1 MRFDLAFFLK
11 PLLVS
16 ITITSILFSCGK
28 AEQTTSTIEDAT
40 SNSETTHANSFG
52 FNRHKDYTHLWIVG
66 NAGSSDHFYLVE
78 KNKPI
83 PAEVL
88 GKENIIRVPVET
100 VICTSTT
107 QIPWLD
113 LLESSVALSGFP
125 DPGYVFSEVQ
135 RERFRNGS
143 LKDIGGPSGME
154 TEQLVALRPE
164 LVLSFSGR
172 REENVESVLRELRIP
187 LIKTR
192 EHLEAHPLG
201 RAEWIKF
208 MGLMLNKEQQADSIF
223 RLVQQNY
230 LQLLQSS
237 QSASVRSKVLTG
249 IPYSGTWYL
258 PGRGSYA
265 AQLFQDSGFDYSW
278 EGQGSDPVLPMSLET
293 VFRLGLNADYWI
305 GISNI
310 PSTKNLLSIDPRFSD
325 FKSVS
330 RGALWTY
337 DRRSLPTGGN
347 DYFETA
353 GVRPDLLLNDLI
365 TIRTSGDTSRL
376 YFYRRLK

>member
-1 MRFDLAFFLK
+1 MSIDLASFLK
-11 PLLVS
+11 SFLISAS
-16 ITITSILFSCGK
+16 ITLILFSCGK
-28 AEQTTSTIEDAT
+28 PKRTTNLTEDT
-40 SNSETTHANSFG
+40 SSNTETTYANGFG
-52 FNRHKDYTHLWIVG
+52 FKRHNDYTHLWIIG
-66 NAGSSDHFYLVE
+66 NDDSSDHFYLVE

-88 GKENIIRVPVET
+88 GKETVIRVPVET
-100 VICTSTT
+100 VVCTSTT

-113 LLESSVALSGFP
+113 HLDASAMIAGFP
-125 DPGYVFSEVQ
+125 DPEFVYSQIQ
-135 RERFRNGS
+135 RQRFKNGF
-143 LKDIGGPSGME
+143 LKDIGGPSGIE

-187 LIKTR
+187 LVKTR

-237 QSASVRSKVLTG
+237 QSHAVRPKVLTG

-278 EGQGSDPVLPMSLET
+278 DGQGNDPILPMSFET
-293 VFRLGLNADYWI
+293 VFQLGLEADYWI

-310 PSTKNLLSIDPRFSD
+310 PTTKSLLALDARFSG
-325 FKSVS
+325 FKSVAE
-330 RGALWTY
+330 GTLWTY

-376 YFYRRLK
+376 YFYRSLK